1 MKTIVWQLFLLLMV
15 MSTLGVA
22 EAKAQVQV
30 QLKTSTPFVA
40 GDATFP
46 SGSYTIIQ
54 QQDDPQLFEITDNS
68 NSHSALLSV
77 EIIDS
82 DRPRAKSEVIFNK
95 YGNTLVMKQIW
106 VSGSETGYLVTTGH
120 VEKKAA
126 KSGKPT
132 KQSVETTS
140 KQ

>member
-1 MKTIVWQLFLLLMV
+1 MKTIVFQLFVLLMV
-15 MSTLGVA
+15 TSTLGVV

-30 QLKTSTPFVA
+30 QLKMSTPFVA
-40 GDATFP
+40 DDATFP

-82 DRPRAKSEVIFNK
+82 ERPRAKSEIVFNK
-95 YGNTLVMKQIW
+95 YGTTLVMKQIW
-106 VSGSETGYLVTTGH
+106 VAGSGVGYLLTMGH
-120 VEKKAA
+120 VEKRAA

-132 KQSVETTS
+132 KESVETTT
-140 KQ
+140 K

>member
-1 MKTIVWQLFLLLMV
+1 MKTIVWQLFMLLMV

-82 DRPRAKSEVIFNK
+82 DRPRAKSEIIFNK

-106 VSGSETGYLVTTGH
+106 VLGSEIGYLVTTGY

-140 KQ
+140 K

>member
-1 MKTIVWQLFLLLMV
+1 MKTIVWRLFVLSMI
-15 MSTLGVA
+15 MGTLGVA

-30 QLKTSTPFVA
+30 QLKASAPFVA

-46 SGSYTIIQ
+46 SGSYTLIQ
-54 QQDDPQLFEITDNS
+54 QQDDPQLFEIRDE
-68 NSHSALLSV
+68 SHSHAALLSV

-82 DRPRAKSEVIFNK
+82 EGLRTKSEIIFNK
-95 YGNTLVMKQIW
+95 YGNTLVLKQIW
-106 VSGSETGYLVTTGH
+106 VSGSSTGYLVPTGH

-126 KSGKPT
+126 KSGKAT

-140 KQ
+140 K

>member
-1 MKTIVWQLFLLLMV
+1 MKTIVFQLFVLLMV
-15 MSTLGVA
+15 TSTLGVV

-30 QLKTSTPFVA
+30 QLKMSTPFVA
-40 GDATFP
+40 DDATFP

-82 DRPRAKSEVIFNK
+82 ERPRAKSEIVFNK
-95 YGNTLVMKQIW
+95 YGTTLVMKQIW
-106 VSGSETGYLVTTGH
+106 VSGSGVGYLITAGH

-132 KQSVETTS
+132 KESVEITT
-140 KQ
+140 K

>member
-1 MKTIVWQLFLLLMV
+1 MKTIVCKLFLLLMV
-15 MSTLGVA
+15 MSTLGVIDV
-22 EAKAQVQV
+22 KAQVQV
-30 QLKTSTPFVA
+30 QLKVSTPFVA

-77 EIIDS
+77 EIIDA
-82 DRPRAKSEVIFNK
+82 DQPRAKSEIVFSK
-95 YGNTLVMKQIW
+95 YGTTLVMKQIW
-106 VSGSETGYLVTTGH
+106 VSGSSIGYLVPTGH

>member
-1 MKTIVWQLFLLLMV
+1 MKTIVFQLFVLLMV
-15 MSTLGVA
+15 TSTLGVV

-30 QLKTSTPFVA
+30 QLKMSTPFVA
-40 GDATFP
+40 DDATFP

-82 DRPRAKSEVIFNK
+82 ERPRAKSEIVFNK
-95 YGNTLVMKQIW
+95 YGTTLVMKQIW
-106 VSGSETGYLVTTGH
+106 VSGSGVGYLITAGH
-120 VEKKAA
+120 VEKRAA

-132 KQSVETTS
+132 KESVEITT
-140 KQ
+140 K